1 MAVSYGLDLSQ
12 IKLDE
17 FCTLLKEQDL
27 LPSRVILR
35 DNLDLYF
42 DKLQT
47 AGLFTMQDL
56 VNQLSTK
63 KKVETFS
70 QTTGIPVD
78 YLTILRR
85 QARSYLASPIY
96 LKEIPGINSQTV
108 QKLAQ
113 IGINNS
119 QHLFDRCLTPNQRI
133 ELANELQVP
142 IEEINELAQLSDLV
156 RAGWVGPIFVRLLH
170 STGIHSIKELA
181 ESDAADLYQRTLQ
194 VNQENKLTKAGYS
207 QKDVLACIETA
218 KKLPDRLL
226 VD

>member
-17 FCTLLKEQDL
+17 FRTMLKEEDL

-35 DNLDLYF
+35 DNLDLHF

-47 AGLFTMQDL
+47 AGLITMQDL
-56 VNQLSTK
+56 VNRLSTK
-63 KKVETFS
+63 RKVETFS
-70 QTTGIPVD
+70 ETTGIPVD

-85 QARSYLASPIY
+85 QARSYLVNPVN
-96 LKEIPGINSQTV
+96 LKEIPGVIPETV
-108 QKLAQ
+108 QKLAKM
-113 IGINNS
+113 GVTNS
-119 QHLFDRCLTPNQRI
+119 KHIFDRCLSPNQRI
-133 ELANELQVP
+133 GLANELKVP
-142 IEEINELAQLSDLV
+142 IEEIIELAQLSDLA

-170 STGIHSIKELA
+170 SAGVHSIKELA
-181 ESDAADLYQRTLQ
+181 DSDAAELFQRTLH
-194 VNQENKLTKAGYS
+194 VNQKHNLTKAAYT

-218 KKLPDRLL
+218 KKLPDHLQ